1 MKQISGAGQRSHFLR
16 NLSRLDTIMLGDAPG
31 KAAGPFSLDP
41 PQVFPSGSQ
50 EFINLVSHYYRGEM
64 SRMMS
69 WRDRIDR
76 TTNWAIGAVAA
87 MLSVSLSSPNAHHGV
102 LLFAMLLVFLLLVI
116 ESRRYRFFDVY
127 RNRVRLLERNYYAR
141 IFGRGEAVDPNEWMN
156 RLSLDLLSPG
166 FLINMEQALARR
178 LRRNYI
184 WLFVILLLAWVL
196 KATQGAGL
204 IEPGQSGPVPSLRSL
219 SRNASLGH
227 LPGWG
232 VIVGLVLFYGWM
244 LYVMIKH
251 REKWGELAYGEV
263 HV

>member
-1 MKQISGAGQRSHFLR
+1 MLKQGDGPSNAAMP
-16 NLSRLDTIMLGDAPG
+16 LSPGSAPI
-31 KAAGPFSLDP
+31 
-41 PQVFPSGSQ
+41 FPSAPA
-50 EFINLVSHYYRGEM
+50 EFINLLSHYYRGEM

-87 MLSVSLSSPNAHHGV
+87 MLSVSLSSPSAHHGV

-127 RNRVRLLERNYYAR
+127 RNRVRLLERSYYAR
-141 IFGRGEAVDPNEWMN
+141 ILGAAEVADPAEWMN
-156 RLSLDLLSPG
+156 RLSRDLLSPG

-184 WLFVILLLAWVL
+184 WMFLILLLAWVF
-196 KATQGAGL
+196 KATQVPAP
-204 IEPGQSGPVPSLRSL
+204 IESGQSLPAPSWSAL
-219 SRNASLGH
+219 SHNAAVGH

-232 VIVGLVLFYGWM
+232 VILGLALFYGWM
-244 LYVMIKH
+244 AYIMIRH

>member
-1 MKQISGAGQRSHFLR
+1 
-16 NLSRLDTIMLGDAPG
+16 MLGDGPSN
-31 KAAGPFSLDP
+31 AAGPFSLDP
-41 PQVFPSGSQ
+41 PQVLPSGSQ
-50 EFINLVSHYYRGEM
+50 EFINLLSHYYRGEM

-87 MLSVSLSSPNAHHGV
+87 MLSVSLSSPYAHHGV

-141 IFGRGEAVDPNEWMN
+141 IFGRGEAGDPNEWMS
-156 RLSLDLLSPG
+156 RLSRDLLSPG

>member
-1 MKQISGAGQRSHFLR
+1 
-16 NLSRLDTIMLGDAPG
+16 MLGDAPG

-41 PQVFPSGSQ
+41 LQVFPSGSQ
-50 EFINLVSHYYRGEM
+50 EFINLLSHYYRGEM

-87 MLSVSLSSPNAHHGV
+87 MLSVSLSSPYAHHGV

-141 IFGRGEAVDPNEWMN
+141 IFGRGEAGDPNEWMS
-156 RLSLDLLSPG
+156 RLSRDLVSPG

-184 WLFVILLLAWVL
+184 WLFLILLVAWVL

-204 IEPGQSGPVPSLRSL
+204 IESGQSAPGQSAAAPSWTLL

-227 LPGWG
+227 LPGWL
-232 VIVGLVLFYGWM
+232 VIIALVFFYGWM
-244 LYVMIKH
+244 VYVMIKH